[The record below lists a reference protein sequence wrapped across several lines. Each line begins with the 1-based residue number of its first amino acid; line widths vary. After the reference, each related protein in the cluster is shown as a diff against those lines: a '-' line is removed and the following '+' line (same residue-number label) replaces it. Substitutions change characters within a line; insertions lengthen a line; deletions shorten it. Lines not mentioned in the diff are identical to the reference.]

1 VSEPLKIFAVDCAT
15 RTGYAHN
22 CGGGVRSG
30 FRTFD
35 VKRGESPGMRFLRFR
50 EWLNTELR
58 VWGPDLVVFERP
70 ERFKSGAAAEVCLG
84 LTTRV
89 QEVAAE
95 LGIDH
100 TPVGPSTLKKWAT
113 GNGNA
118 QKAEM
123 IAAARR
129 RFGCEV
135 EDDNEADALLILGWS
150 LAGRP
155 DPREKAAKVAA
166 AKEQARQQ
174 DLAARTLTLP
184 RIEWEIL
191 LSRELRGPEF
201 AAVRK
206 TIREAFP
213 AGQSPSAL
221 AGVSIVFPA
230 GQKAKLVAV
239 GVWDLGRQ
247 S

>member
-1 VSEPLKIFAVDCAT
+1 MSELRTFAVDCAT
-15 RTGYAHN
+15 TTGYAHN

-50 EWLNTELR
+50 EWLQAELR
-58 VWGPDLVVFERP
+58 AWQPELVVFERP
-70 ERFKSGAAAEVCLG
+70 ERFKSGAADEVCLG

-89 QEVAAE
+89 QEVAAT

-100 TPVGPSTLKKWAT
+100 TPIGPSTLKKWAT

-118 QKAEM
+118 KKPEM

-129 RFGCEV
+129 RFNCAV
-135 EDDNEADALLILGWS
+135 QDDNEADALLILAWA

-155 DPREKAAKVAA
+155 DPAVRVAREKAAKDA
-166 AKEQARQQ
+166 ARQREIA
-174 DLAARTLTLP
+174 LRTLAL
-184 RIEWEIL
+184 RRAAWEAL
-191 LSRELRGPEF
+191 LRDALRGKEF

-206 TIREAFP
+206 VVQDRLGRAIASGLDDVPVVFTP
-213 AGQSPSAL
+213 GQ
-221 AGVSIVFPA
+221 
-230 GQKAKLVAV
+230 QAKLVAA
-239 GVWDLGRQ
+239 GLWPTKTGEGA
-247 S
+247 